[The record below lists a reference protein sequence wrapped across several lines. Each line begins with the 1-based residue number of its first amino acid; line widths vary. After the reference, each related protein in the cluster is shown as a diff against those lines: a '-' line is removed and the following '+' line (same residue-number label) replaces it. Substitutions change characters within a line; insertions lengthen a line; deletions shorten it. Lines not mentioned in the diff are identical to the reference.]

1 MAALI
6 LKIRYEME
14 VSRQF
19 YSMAALLSE
28 KDAGWY

>member
-1 MAALI
+1 MNALI
-6 LKIRYEME
+6 LKFGTKME

-28 KDAGWY
+28 KDDG